1 MIVIRDPRTFY
12 FNFDWNKDV
21 DDSLKHDIKFIT
33 KSSESLTK
41 NKMKNKIEQLLWK
54 YKHRNNVHKH
64 RKQQNEW
71 IACIFFLTCH
81 KN

>member
-33 KSSESLTK
+33 KSSESLTE
-41 NKMKNKIEQLLWK
+41 NKMKNKKLSIL
-54 YKHRNNVHKH
+54 NNK
-64 RKQQNEW
+64 
-71 IACIFFLTCH
+71 ILTKRLH
-81 KN
+81 SKFN